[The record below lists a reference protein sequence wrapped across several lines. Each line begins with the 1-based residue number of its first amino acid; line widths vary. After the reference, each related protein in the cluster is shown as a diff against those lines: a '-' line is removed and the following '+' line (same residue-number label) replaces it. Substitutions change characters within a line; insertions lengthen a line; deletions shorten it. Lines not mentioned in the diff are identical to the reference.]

1 MLPSALLALFL
12 AAAAPSTDG
21 AVPLLVEPSSIAL
34 RGAEARQQLLV
45 TALRDG
51 RPTDVT
57 DAAEFVSS
65 QPTIAAV
72 GKDGVVLPVGD
83 GTATITAIYGDQRAT
98 VQVTVAQA
106 VEQRPLHFGNDIIP
120 LLTKAG
126 CNSGGC
132 HGKQNGQA
140 GFKLSV
146 FGYDV
151 DADYRALVF
160 EGRGRRVSPTAP
172 DASLLLAKATNRT
185 PHGGGLRIDEDS
197 AAYRQLRRW
206 IASGL
211 PHGDALAPR
220 VVAIDVVPKQ
230 RILSEQS
237 RQRLLVTARYSDGSL
252 RDVTHE
258 AVYTAN
264 DETLAAVDREGRIAT
279 TKLSGESAV
288 VVRYQD
294 QVAAAFITVPLN
306 AQVRDAAGLA
316 AWDRS
321 HFIDRLVAEKWE
333 RLQLSPSPPADDA
346 TFHRRAF
353 LDLIG
358 KLPTPAETKA
368 FLADASPDKRT
379 RLIDALLDRPEY
391 AEFWALKWSDLLRVN
406 REDLGAKAA
415 YRYHQ
420 WLLRSLRE
428 NKPYNEFLRELV
440 TAQGSGEQN
449 GAVHFFSAFAT
460 PNDLTVAL
468 SQVFLGVRLDCAK
481 CHHHPYEKW
490 SQEDFYGLAAFFPRL
505 QKKKALKTE
514 EFFFIADKGDV
525 KHPQTKETVNPRVL
539 LGEAFDP
546 AAEFDPRARLGDWL
560 ASPDNPFVARSLV
573 NRVWAQLMGRG
584 LVEPVDDMRETNPPT
599 NGPLLDALARE
610 FVEHGYDVRRL
621 IRTIAVSNVYGLAS
635 QPNADNLRDLQNYS
649 RAYRKRLSAEV
660 LLDAV
665 NDVTGEAESFAGMP
679 PGTRAVQLWDHR
691 LPSAFLD
698 TFGRP
703 QRKTVC
709 QCERAADV
717 TLGQVLHLMNAA
729 PMNDKISAP
738 TGRVAQLVAAGL
750 EPPAIVTELYLATY
764 GRPPR
769 ADEATTALSAF
780 DAPGIERQTAAE
792 DILWALLNSAEFVF
806 NH

>member
-1 MLPSALLALFL
+1 MALSALATILLVAVGSP
-12 AAAAPSTDG
+12 ASEAYVVS
-21 AVPLLVEPSSIAL
+21 AVPRVVTLQGPD
-34 RGAEARQQLLV
+34 ARQQLLV
-45 TALRDG
+45 TATHPG
-51 RPTDVT
+51 RELDVT
-57 DAAEFVSS
+57 DRAKFSS
-65 QPTIAAV
+65 SEPAV
-72 GKDGVVLPVGD
+72 AIVGDDGVIKPVGD
-83 GTATITAIYGDQRAT
+83 GTATITAVFEGRPITTD
-98 VQVTVAQA
+98 VTVTHSA
-106 VEQRPLHFGNDIIP
+106 ERRPLHFGNDIIP

-132 HGKQNGQA
+132 HGKQNGQG

-146 FGYDV
+146 FGYDI
-151 DADYRALVF
+151 DADYRAVVF
-160 EGRGRRVSPTAP
+160 ESRGRRISQAAP
-172 DASLLLAKATNRT
+172 DASLLLAKASNRV
-185 PHGGGLRIDEDS
+185 PHGGGLRLDENSD
-197 AAYRQLRRW
+197 AYRRLRRW
-206 IASGL
+206 IASGT
-211 PHGDALAPR
+211 PPGDDSAPR
-220 VVAIDVVPKQ
+220 VVSIEVEPKQ
-230 RILSEQS
+230 RVMSERSQ
-237 RQRLLVTARYSDGSL
+237 QRLLVTAKLSDGTH

-258 AVYTAN
+258 AVYTSN
-264 DETLAAVDREGRIAT
+264 DETLATIDREGRIAT
-279 TKLSGESAV
+279 TKMSGESAV

-306 AQVRDAAGLA
+306 TQVRDAAGLA
-316 AWDRS
+316 AWDRTQ
-321 HFIDRLVAEKWE
+321 FIDRLVAEKWD
-333 RLQLSPSPPADDA
+333 RLQLSPSPPASDA
-346 TFHRRAF
+346 VFQRRAY

-358 KLPTPAETKA
+358 KLPTPAETEA
-368 FLADASPDKRT
+368 FLADASADKRT
-379 RLIDALLDRPEY
+379 QLIDRLLARPEY

-406 REDLGAKAA
+406 RDDLGAKAA

-420 WLLRSLRE
+420 WLLHSLRE

-440 TAQGSGEQN
+440 TAQGGGEQN
-449 GAVHFFSAFAT
+449 GAVHFFTAFAT

-505 QKKKALKTE
+505 QKKKNVKSD
-514 EFFFIADKGDV
+514 EFFFVADKGDV

-539 LGEAFDP
+539 LGESFDA
-546 AAEFDPRARLGDWL
+546 AAEPDPRTRLGDWL
-560 ASPDNPFVARSLV
+560 ASPDNPFVARSFV

-599 NGPLLDALARE
+599 NGPLLDALARD

-621 IRTIAVSNVYGLAS
+621 IRTIAVSKVYGLSS

-649 RAYRKRLSAEV
+649 RAYRKRLGAEV

-665 NDVTGEAESFAGMP
+665 SDVTGQAETFAGTP

-691 LPSAFLD
+691 LPSSFLD

-729 PMNDKISAP
+729 PINDKISAP
-738 TGRVAQLVAAGL
+738 TGRIAQLIAAGV
-750 EPPAIVTELYLATY
+750 EPQAIISQLYLAAY
-764 GRPPR
+764 GRQPR
-769 ADEATTALSAF
+769 ADEMATTRAAF
-780 DAPGIERQTAAE
+780 EVPGVSRQAAAE
-792 DILWALLNSAEFVF
+792 DVLWALLNSAEFVF